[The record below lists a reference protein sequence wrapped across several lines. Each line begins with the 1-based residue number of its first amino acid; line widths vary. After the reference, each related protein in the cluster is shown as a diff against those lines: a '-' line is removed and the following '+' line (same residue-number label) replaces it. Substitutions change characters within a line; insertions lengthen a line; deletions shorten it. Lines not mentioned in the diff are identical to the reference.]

1 MNLFQIAVLIPLA
14 FLVVQTIRGSLRGQ
28 IRKRVALLWLTL
40 WLGSG
45 AALVWPRMTVIVAK
59 RVGIGRG
66 ADLVMYLGVV
76 LTLVGFFY
84 IYTRFR
90 RLDRQITQLVRAL
103 AVDNPTHPKVP
114 DAAEHLKDAP

>member
-45 AALVWPRMTVIVAK
+45 AALLWPRMTVIVAK

-66 ADLVMYLGVV
+66 ADLVLYLGVV
-76 LTLVGFFY
+76 LTLMGFFY

-103 AVDNPTHPKVP
+103 AVDNPTHPKAP
-114 DAAEHLKDAP
+114 DTAEPLKDAP